1 MVWIPEFKLGWLNG
15 WIPLVLLALVD
26 GTLFLLFPK
35 AAVKR
40 LFDRSGW
47 SQRQVLFTV
56 LGKLMV
62 LICLLSLIFSP
73 LKLNAAVFPVGMLL
87 VLLGLVGVAV
97 ALFNFKNT
105 TMDQPVSKGFYSIS
119 RHPQIVMATLVLL
132 GACVAVGS
140 WSALLL
146 LLLARVLAHFS
157 ILAEEEVCIKNYGDS
172 YREYMERVPRYFI
185 FF

>member
-1 MVWIPEFKLGWLNG
+1 MTWIPDFHLGWLNG
-15 WIPLVLLALVD
+15 WIPLFLLALVD

-35 AAVKR
+35 SVVER

-56 LGKLMV
+56 LGKLIA
-62 LICLLSLIFSP
+62 LLCLLSLIFSP
-73 LKLNAAVFPVGMLL
+73 LKLHSSVFPVGMLL
-87 VLLGLVGVAV
+87 VLLGLVGVVV

-105 TMDQPVSKGFYSIS
+105 PMDQPVSSGLYRIS
-119 RHPQIVMATLVLL
+119 RHPQIVMASLVLL

-146 LLLARVLAHFS
+146 LLLSRFLAHFS
-157 ILAEEEVCIKNYGDS
+157 ILAEEEVCIKRYGDS
-172 YREYMERVPRYFI
+172 YRDYLARVPRYFI